1 MYPPI
6 CSSSVLLAQLKKL
19 TMVIVMAEEL
29 KDTVDVQEVHI
40 VEVLVPMKDLGGS
53 PN

>member
-1 MYPPI
+1 M
-6 CSSSVLLAQLKKL
+6 VVEAQIKQH
-19 TMVIVMAEEL
+19 
-29 KDTVDVQEVHI
+29 TVNVQEVHI

>member
-1 MYPPI
+1 
-6 CSSSVLLAQLKKL
+6 
-19 TMVIVMAEEL
+19 MVVVVAEEL

-40 VEVLVPMKDLGGS
+40 VEVLVSFRKLDGS